1 MDSIQSTYL
10 LCLSCSSNH
19 NCHLLRKSTSN
30 IWLFILSY
38 CKFIIIHAKN
48 ILIFNF
54 RCSSTFHLATFA
66 SHTWCHYWWHYSL
79 NIRSYQSD
87 RFWWRGHN
95 NVNAISNIFFKKSL
109 SKRLI
114 KLTCCS
120 KHQTIIVKCQAKG
133 LSVALCTYHHIA
145 NEPKRSVFYFIS
157 NNSIRVHNASN
168 VQRNYTSIACTFYLL
183 VIIIMY

>member
-95 NVNAISNIFFKKSL
+95 NVNAISNIFLKKSL

-133 LSVALCTYHHIA
+133 LSVALCTIITLRM
-145 NEPKRSVFYFIS
+145 NQNDQYFILFL
-157 NNSIRVHNASN
+157 ITQFVYIMHLMYKEITH
-168 VQRNYTSIACTFYLL
+168 QLL
-183 VIIIMY
+183 VLFIY